1 MKITKAAQTRLGAV
15 DYKTQAFG
23 SLFTDHMVIA
33 DFKNGA
39 WSVPEIVPY
48 GPMSM
53 DPSSSVFHYGQAL
66 FEGMKAYKD
75 KDHNAFLFRPDQNIK
90 RFNRSCERLAIPMIE
105 ESQFLEALNHLIA
118 LEKNWIPED
127 EGSSLYIRPFV
138 FATEPAI
145 KANPSLEYRFCII
158 CAPVASYFSE
168 AIAVK
173 IEEQFSRA
181 APGGFGYAKA
191 AGNYGGQFYPT
202 ELAKAEGYQQVI
214 WTDALTHKYIEEA
227 GTMNI
232 FVRFE
237 DTLVTSPVSDTI
249 LDGIT
254 RKSMIQLCH
263 DLNIPIEERAIAVQE
278 LLDGFENGK
287 LLELFGAGTAAVVS
301 EIKSFGYRGVNYELD
316 AVDDAYGAR
325 LKKAIT
331 DIQRNRAE
339 DIHQWRYRINADV

>member
-1 MKITKAAQTRLGAV
+1 MKITKTARSRFGVV
-15 DYKTQAFG
+15 DYKSQAFG
-23 SLFTDHMVIA
+23 SLFTDHMVVA
-33 DFKNGA
+33 DYKNGMWGA
-39 WSVPEIVPY
+39 PEIIPY
-48 GPMSM
+48 GPMTM
-53 DPSSSVFHYGQAL
+53 HPSSSVLHYGQAL

-75 KDHNAFLFRPDQNIK
+75 KDNNAFLFRPDQNIQ
-90 RFNRSCERLAIPMIE
+90 RFNRSCERMAIPTLDERLFI
-105 ESQFLEALNHLIA
+105 EALNTLIA
-118 LEKNWIPED
+118 LDRQWIPED
-127 EGSSLYIRPFV
+127 EGSSLYVRPFV

-145 KANPSLEYRFCII
+145 KANPSSEYRFCII
-158 CAPVASYFSE
+158 CAPVASYFSD

-173 IEEQFSRA
+173 IEQQFSRA

-202 ELAKAEGYQQVI
+202 ELAKAEGYQQLI
-214 WTDALTHKYIEEA
+214 WTDALTHTYIEEA

-254 RKSMIQLCH
+254 RKSMIQLCK
-263 DLNIPIEERAIAVQE
+263 DLGILIEERPIAVQE
-278 LLDGFENGK
+278 LLDGFANGR

-316 AVDDAYGAR
+316 AVEDAYGAR

-339 DIHQWRYRINADV
+339 DVHQWRYLITANV